1 MRKAG
6 LLLTKAMLHW
16 LPSRIWGLN
25 PKIAKIGSSS
35 FAGYLDYR
43 NIWRDAFWI

>member
-6 LLLTKAMLHW
+6 VVTNKGDAALAPQPDLGVI
-16 LPSRIWGLN
+16 R
-25 PKIAKIGSSS
+25 KIAKIGSSS